1 MFKLIRSKIILAA
14 AIACMAAMTLATLPS
29 AAFAFSPEACK
40 QHCAENCPGKGNSC
54 LINCTTRCDRG
65 GRH

>member
-1 MFKLIRSKIILAA
+1 MSRLILAA
-14 AIACMAAMTLATLPS
+14 AIAGVTAMALATLPS

-54 LINCTTRCDRG
+54 LIKCTTRCDRG
-65 GRH
+65 GWH